1 MIINYLFIDLF
12 IHLFIYLL
20 IYSSTHSSISS
31 LIFLA
36 AKRSET
42 GGLTALLKNSENRLQ
57 IISKKVYDGE
67 IGTREELNKIIND
80 IMELRKGELLLV

>member
-1 MIINYLFIDLF
+1 M
-12 IHLFIYLL
+12 
-20 IYSSTHSSISS
+20 THSFVFYF
-31 LIFLA
+31 FLA